1 MSPMTPP
8 GQRVSRKGEEGFTII
23 ELMAVV
29 LIMGIFGIA
38 VSTSLSAFIRTTQAV
53 DDKTSA
59 VADVRVAE
67 EAIAR
72 DLRAANPIDD
82 IAPAPV
88 STYEN
93 KVTFSVHCSLPG
105 TGDCGADSLR
115 NVTYQLVGNRLEQ
128 VIGSTTRVLVG
139 PNAQTAVPVA
149 QRLGAVVNLS
159 TEPIFTYLDK
169 SGQAFDT
176 TGTGSSVT
184 TRRVHD
190 CTKSVRIHLKV
201 ISEPRKTTTP
211 YNLITTVELRNYN
224 EVSGC

>member
-1 MSPMTPP
+1 MTRPREAAE
-8 GQRVSRKGEEGFTII
+8 QTDEGGYTII

-38 VSTSLSAFIRTTQAV
+38 MSTSLSAFMRTTRVA
-53 DDKTSA
+53 DDKTS
-59 VADVRVAE
+59 VVGDVRVAE

-82 IAPAPV
+82 IAPASV
-88 STYEN
+88 STYQN
-93 KVTFSVHCSLPG
+93 SVTFSVYCSSPG
-105 TGDCGADSLR
+105 TAGCGADRLR
-115 NVTYQLVGNRLEQ
+115 SITYQLVSNRLEQ
-128 VIGSTTRVLVG
+128 VTGSTTRVLVG
-139 PNAQTAVPVA
+139 PNGQTAVPVA
-149 QRLGAVVNLS
+149 QRLGAVVNAS

-169 SGQAFDT
+169 SGRAFDT

-211 YNLITTVELRNYN
+211 YNLVTTVELRNYN
-224 EVSGC
+224 EVNGC